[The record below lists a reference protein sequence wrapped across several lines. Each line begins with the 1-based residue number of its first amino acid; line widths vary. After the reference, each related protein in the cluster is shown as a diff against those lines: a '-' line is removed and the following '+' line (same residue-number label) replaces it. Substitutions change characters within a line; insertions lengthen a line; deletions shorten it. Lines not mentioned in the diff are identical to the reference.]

1 MSRDADSYQDLLRE
15 LTRAIVLDTGTRE
28 QIATQ
33 YAEAVMT
40 CLQRR
45 KAANGYLYIG
55 APPRQY
61 DVLQI
66 RAALERGE
74 SHKQIRQRFGL
85 SRSKLYQLFPGGLPE
100 PQKDEPSRSSTKLWT
115 DGIAGD

>member
-1 MSRDADSYQDLLRE
+1 MRRDKDPYQDLLRE

-33 YAEAVMT
+33 YAEAAMA

-45 KAANGYLYIG
+45 KAENGLVYVG

-74 SHKQIRQRFGL
+74 SHKQVRQRFGL
-85 SRSKLYQLFPGGLPE
+85 SRSKLYELFPGGLPE
-100 PQKDEPSRSSTKLWT
+100 PQNDTQSRVSQKRWT
-115 DGIAGD
+115 AADSGH